1 MECDFNIA
9 QLIGNQSQNGI
20 SVIDGKKLSKY
31 NQNNWEILSKFLDT
45 IGNLSA
51 NVKIFLFTYKII
63 LLII

>member
-20 SVIDGKKLSKY
+20 SIIDGKKLSQY
-31 NQNNWEILSKFLDT
+31 SQNNWNILSKFLDT

-51 NVKIFLFTYKII
+51 NVKILFIN
-63 LLII
+63 LLIL